1 MAMALKLARM
11 RNATTKSQLP
21 EPKTK
26 RNQKKIKL
34 QKMKK

>member
-21 EPKTK
+21 GPKTK
-26 RNQKKIKL
+26 RNQKKSSY
-34 QKMKK
+34 KK